1 MTKNDIIAYVGT
13 IINDIQGMT
22 EEEIREII
30 KADIRLM
37 DAETASFTE
46 EHFEEI
52 VSEAME
58 EVHENESAD

>member
-13 IINDIQGMT
+13 ILDDIKGKT
-22 EEEIREII
+22 EEEIIEII
-30 KADIRLM
+30 ASDIRLM

-52 VSEAME
+52 VAEAISEAME
-58 EVHENESAD
+58 GDI

>member
-13 IINDIQGMT
+13 ILDDIKGMT
-22 EEEIREII
+22 EEEIIELI
-30 KADIRLM
+30 ASDIRLM

-58 EVHENESAD
+58 ELKEGDI